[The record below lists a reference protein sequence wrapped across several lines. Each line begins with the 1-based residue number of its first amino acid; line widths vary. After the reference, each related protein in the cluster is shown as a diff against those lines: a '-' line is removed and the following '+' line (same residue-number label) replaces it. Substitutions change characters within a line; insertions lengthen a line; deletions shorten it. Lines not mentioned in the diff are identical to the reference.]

1 VVARRRVITDL
12 TRSELRISAVAMVVT
27 VAITAGAVHKFGSV
41 GLVVPVALA
50 AAIAL
55 LLRPLMAVVITVLLT
70 IIAEGNTFGLF
81 TFTSHVYS
89 GLFKG
94 LNIIDFLVVLVVV
107 AVGLDLLR
115 TRRQLRVP
123 RELLLPLSFFALAMI
138 VGIVMGRQH
147 GVGLLSLAASS
158 DVLFYV
164 VVLPVAVYNL
174 DLPRPVIANL
184 LRATF
189 VLAAIKAV
197 LGLAEIASGKG
208 TNVEG
213 TAHLTYYEPAP
224 NWLILIALLT
234 AFAALVGRMKLP
246 RWMFFALPVLILCMA
261 LSYRRS
267 FWIGLA
273 LGLLLVLL
281 LGLRPLGRRLLIP
294 IALLV
299 GISIW
304 LLGSIHFQAQSPITR
319 RITSLKPNS
328 LQTNLDDRYRL
339 DERANV
345 LGEIK
350 EHPLSGLGMKVPWTA
365 TVRPLPLEHQNGRLY
380 VHFAALWFWL
390 KLGILGLIAYA
401 GVLAAGIRLSFLVW
415 RRSSEPL
422 LRSFGLASMSAIIA
436 LIVLDTTASFTGVDQ
451 RFTVLFAVQLGLLAL
466 LAHSREDD
474 LVVAG
479 ND

>member
-1 VVARRRVITDL
+1 MLVTLVIT
-12 TRSELRISAVAMVVT
+12 
-27 VAITAGAVHKFGSV
+27 TAAVHKFGNK
-41 GLVVPVALA
+41 GLFFPVALA
-50 AAIAL
+50 IGIAL
-55 LLRPLMAVVITVLLT
+55 LLRPLVAMCLTVLLT
-70 IIAEGNTFGLF
+70 ILVEGNTFGLF
-81 TFTSHVYS
+81 TTTSHLYD

-94 LNIIDFLVVLVVV
+94 LNILDFMVGLTVV
-107 AVGLDLLR
+107 AVVLDLLR
-115 TRRQLRVP
+115 TRRPLRVP
-123 RELLLPLSFFALAMI
+123 RELLLPLSFLVLGML
-138 VGIVMGRQH
+138 VGVVMGRQH
-147 GVGLLSLAASS
+147 GVGLASAVIS
-158 DVLFYV
+158 ESTLWYLI
-164 VVLPVAVYNL
+164 VLPIAVYNL
-174 DLPRPVIANL
+174 DIPRPVMINL
-184 LRATF
+184 LRVTF

-197 LGLAEIASGKG
+197 LGLVEIASGKG

-213 TAHLTYYEPAP
+213 AAHLTYYEPAP
-224 NWLILIALLT
+224 NWVILVALLT

-246 RWMFFALPVLILCMA
+246 RWMFFALPVLTLCMI

-273 LGLLLVLL
+273 LGLLLVGL
-281 LGLRPLGRRLLIP
+281 LGLRPLGRRLLLP
-294 IALLV
+294 IALMV
-299 GISIW
+299 GLSIW

-319 RITSLKPNS
+319 RITSLKPTN

-365 TVRPLPLEHQNGRLY
+365 TVRPLPLEHQNGRQY

-390 KLGILGLIAYA
+390 KLGILGLLAYA
-401 GVLAAGIRLSFLVW
+401 GILASGMQLSFLVW

-422 LRSFGLASMSAIIA
+422 LRSFGLASMCAIIA

-451 RFTVLFAVQLGLLAL
+451 RFTLLFGVQLGLLAL
-466 LAHSREDD
+466 LAHSRPPEE
-474 LVVAG
+474 LALE